1 MDVNGSARYH
11 IAQKNCR
18 KFQPAKQGALHPTQP
33 VEMFGNFSGARTN
46 VTDRRQTDER
56 AMAYGERERE
66 FKFAKTNYIL
76 FHSKN
81 KNIFNRPAISID
93 DDNVNQV
100 NQIKFLGI
108 IINKTLSWTDH
119 ITRVKSKVAKKNLW
133 IISRVKKIFLCLF

>member
-1 MDVNGSARYH
+1 
-11 IAQKNCR
+11 
-18 KFQPAKQGALHPTQP
+18 
-33 VEMFGNFSGARTN
+33 MFGNFSGARTN

-133 IISRVKKIFLCLF
+133 IISRVKKIFLCLS

>member
-1 MDVNGSARYH
+1 
-11 IAQKNCR
+11 
-18 KFQPAKQGALHPTQP
+18 
-33 VEMFGNFSGARTN
+33 MFGNFSGARTN

-119 ITRVKSKVAKKNLW
+119 IPANTQTLGQTLAQRHSIHWGERLQYNVGPKLK
-133 IISRVKKIFLCLF
+133 